1 MKYNSW
7 ILRIYHYIFIVHA
20 VVNKIVQSE
29 SYNDRYWYHVEIST
43 NFSIKEMLE
52 HIIDDV
58 LASNG
63 L

>member
-1 MKYNSW
+1 MLHSKVTNIIW
-7 ILRIYHYIFIVHA
+7 TLL
-20 VVNKIVQSE
+20 
-29 SYNDRYWYHVEIST
+29 YNDRYWYHVEIST
-43 NFSIKEMLE
+43 NFTIKEMLQ